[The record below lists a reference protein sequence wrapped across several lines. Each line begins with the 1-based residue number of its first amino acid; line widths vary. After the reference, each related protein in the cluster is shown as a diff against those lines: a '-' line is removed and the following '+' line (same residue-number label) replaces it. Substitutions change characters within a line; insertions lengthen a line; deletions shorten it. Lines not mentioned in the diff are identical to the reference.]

1 MVACH
6 KDSAL
11 DNPQPEEW
19 VADGSP
25 VSIKLGVKIPDPIE
39 VATRAVDPD
48 GNGIQTMTLF
58 CFNGEGLLISTATAT
73 TTATRS
79 GLRI

>member
-1 MVACH
+1 MKRFFINIIAMLFVAAAMVACH

-25 VSIKLGVKIPDPIE
+25 VSIKLGVKILRLQVRCPAGRSP
-39 VATRAVDPD
+39 VGRQ
-48 GNGIQTMTLF
+48 GNNVQNF
-58 CFNGEGLLISTATAT
+58 PAFVQSF
-73 TTATRS
+73 
-79 GLRI
+79 